1 MSEIRILFHITAPR
15 EKVYEA
21 LTTIEGLAGW
31 WTKQTCGE
39 SRPGGIIRFRF
50 GELGNDMKVLS
61 MKRNEW
67 LQWECVD
74 GPDDWLGTR
83 LSFQLDENGNKAK
96 TRVRFEH
103 SCWKNAND
111 FFAGCTFTWGRY
123 MESLR
128 QFCQTGKGEA
138 FGTLGYRQ

>member
-1 MSEIRILFHITAPR
+1 MAEIKHLFHINAPK

-21 LTTIEGLAGW
+21 ITSIKGLSKW
-31 WTKQTCGE
+31 WTTQTTGE
-39 SRPGGIIRFRF
+39 CNPGGVLHFRF
-50 GELGNDMKVLS
+50 GTVGNDMKVIAMS
-61 MKRNEW
+61 KNEW
-67 LQWECVD
+67 LQWECIA

-83 LSFQLDENGNKAK
+83 IRFELNDSNGK

-103 SCWKNAND
+103 ACWKHAND

-128 QFCQTGKGEA
+128 QYCQTGIGEA
-138 FGTLGYRQ
+138 FGSETYRQ